1 MESIKRCLEA
11 LPRKP
16 GTAHSYIIEWLMEK
30 LREV

>member
-16 GTAHSYIIEWLMEK
+16 DTAHSYIVEWLMEK
-30 LREV
+30 LREI

>member
-16 GTAHSYIIEWLMEK
+16 GTAHSYIVEWLMEK
-30 LREV
+30 LREI